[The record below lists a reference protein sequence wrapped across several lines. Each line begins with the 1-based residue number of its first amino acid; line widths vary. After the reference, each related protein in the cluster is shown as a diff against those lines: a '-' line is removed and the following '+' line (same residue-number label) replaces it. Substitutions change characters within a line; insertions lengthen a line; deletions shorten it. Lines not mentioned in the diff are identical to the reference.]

1 MKQVKLRKT
10 AVQVK
15 ADRSVSNGTAF
26 DFEIG
31 TLIQSPCRC
40 CEMRSLLPDCCQE
53 CDLLAQI
60 QMTLA
65 GGISSG
71 HSISPA
77 EDYCLAVNER

>member
-1 MKQVKLRKT
+1 
-10 AVQVK
+10 
-15 ADRSVSNGTAF
+15 
-26 DFEIG
+26 
-31 TLIQSPCRC
+31 
-40 CEMRSLLPDCCQE
+40 MRSLLPDCCQE